1 MHLLSISFE
10 NEYHDNIADFNIA
23 ISLDKEEL
31 KNLFEQIK
39 SELDDYNLNK
49 IKLSKID
56 YNIFKL
62 ELDKLRQNYNL
73 LAEYN
78 LMNRDCCYFHGHIS
92 SIKFLTKEIQ

>member
-49 IKLSKID
+49 IKLSK
-56 YNIFKL
+56 
-62 ELDKLRQNYNL
+62 
-73 LAEYN
+73 
-78 LMNRDCCYFHGHIS
+78 
-92 SIKFLTKEIQ
+92 